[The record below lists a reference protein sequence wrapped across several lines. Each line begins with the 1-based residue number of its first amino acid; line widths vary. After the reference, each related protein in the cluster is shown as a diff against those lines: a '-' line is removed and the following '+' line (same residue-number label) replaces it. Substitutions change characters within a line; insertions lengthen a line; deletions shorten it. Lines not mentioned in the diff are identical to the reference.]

1 MDLRQLRAFVAVAR
15 ERNFTRA
22 AEQLHMAQPPLS
34 RQIRQLEDELGVQL
48 LLRSRPVRLTDAGRL
63 FHEEALQILGR
74 VEQVKESARR
84 MAHAERRV
92 VTLGFVASTLYGGL
106 PHVVRRLRQQRPD
119 VDVRLLEMMS
129 VHQVEALQ
137 TGRIDIGFGRIR
149 TDDDSVER
157 QVLREERLVVAI
169 PPSHPLA
176 AVPASMRLAGLA
188 GQRLILYP
196 STPRPSFADEVLS
209 MVRDQGLHPESLQEV
224 RELQTALGLVAA
236 EVGVCVV
243 PASARSMRRDLH
255 YRLIE
260 DERATSAIIMNYS
273 RGGDDTLLRE
283 VRALVAEMYAGSPP
297 WMEVAAHTPPSS
309 P

>member
-34 RQIRQLEDELGVQL
+34 RQIRKLEEELGVQL

-84 MAHAERRV
+84 LAHAERRV

-106 PHVVRRLRQQRPD
+106 PYVVRRLRQQRPD
-119 VDVRLLEMMS
+119 VDVRLIEMMS
-129 VHQVEALQ
+129 VHQVEALK

-149 TDDDSVER
+149 TDDDSIER

-176 AVPASMRLAGLA
+176 AVHASMRLADLA

-243 PASARSMRRDLH
+243 PASARSMRQDLH

-260 DERATSAIIMNYS
+260 DERATSAIIMSYS
-273 RGGDDTLLRE
+273 RGGDDALLRE
-283 VRALVAEMYAGSPP
+283 VRALVGAMYAGAPS
-297 WMEVAAHTPPSS
+297 WMETPAHTPPTA
-309 P
+309 